1 MIKISIIHT
10 NKKNQLVLNTKNFE
24 SFLQRIAKDD
34 ARGTIT
40 NFRNSKEVLDYGY
53 ESYRGMANW

>member
-10 NKKNQLVLNTKNFE
+10 NKKNQLVLNTKSFE

-34 ARGTIT
+34 ARGTVT

-53 ESYRGMANW
+53 ESY